1 MFVLCEVGA
10 CVIVMFCVRWV
21 HVSVHDVLCVVG
33 TCVIAWCFV
42 CVRCMQVS
50 LHDVLSEVGTSV
62 IALAGCLFCTCA
74 GVASHAGPPDQ
85 YWG

>member
-1 MFVLCEVGA
+1 MCH
-10 CVIVMFCVRWV
+10 CVMFCVRWV
-21 HVSVHDVLCVVG
+21 HASLHDVLCVVG
-33 TCVIAWCFV
+33 TCVIVWCFF

-50 LHDVLSEVGTSV
+50 VHDVLSEVGTSV
-62 IALAGCLFCTCA
+62 IAWCLFYMCA